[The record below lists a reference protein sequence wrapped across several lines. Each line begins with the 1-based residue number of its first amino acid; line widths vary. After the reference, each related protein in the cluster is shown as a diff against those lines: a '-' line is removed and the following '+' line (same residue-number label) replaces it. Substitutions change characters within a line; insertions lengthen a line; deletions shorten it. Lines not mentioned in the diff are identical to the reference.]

1 AQRVLLRSLF
11 GRSSDGRDGDTAG
24 EVTLPVTAVGDPTQA
39 IYGWRGASAADLPRF
54 ATDFPTVRSGEP
66 EPAETMSL
74 LTSFRNPPEILD
86 LANVIA
92 EPLRTRGLGV
102 DRLTARS
109 DAAAGD
115 IEVALSSDVRTERDW
130 IADGVAS
137 R

>member
-1 AQRVLLRSLF
+1 
-11 GRSSDGRDGDTAG
+11 
-24 EVTLPVTAVGDPTQA
+24 
-39 IYGWRGASAADLPRF
+39 
-54 ATDFPTVRSGEP
+54 VRSGEP

-137 R
+137 RWFAVRDADGVPPTAAVLVRRR